1 MHINDIEKIE
11 ITSFDHQGRGLGR
24 IDNMVVFVP
33 NTLPGEIINVKL
45 TNKQK
50 NYLEGEVVDY
60 ITKSS
65 DRVEPLC
72 LYYATCGGCD
82 LMHIS
87 YPNQLKY
94 KEDKIKNIMS
104 KYANIDCVN
113 DIVKCNRPWNYR
125 NKVTFQVDNKIG
137 LYEKRTNSIIPIDK
151 CLLADPEINKYFNI
165 CKSMSLDGITQV
177 VIRTSATGTMVIFKC
192 TKNIQIDTN
201 LFDCNVIIDYKG
213 YHVLKGNDYII
224 ENIGYRKYKI
234 SPSAFFQVNSS
245 EVVKLY
251 DKVKEYLDVSND
263 NILDLYCGTGTIGIY
278 VSNNNSNI
286 LGIEINESA
295 IKDANENKKLNNLTN
310 ISFMAGDTA
319 KILKKI
325 HFKPNKVIVDP
336 PRAGLDKKVI
346 EQLLDMKTSKIVYV
360 SCDPITLA
368 RDLKLLSVKYTV
380 DEVTPIDM
388 FPNTYHVETVV
399 LLSRKSDE

>member
-33 NTLPGEIINVKL
+33 NTLPGEIVNVKL

-50 NYLEGEVVDY
+50 NYLEGEAVDY
-60 ITKSS
+60 ITKSP

-72 LYYATCGGCD
+72 PYYATCGGCD

-87 YPNQLKY
+87 YSNQLKY

-113 DIVKCNRPWNYR
+113 DIVKCDRPLNYR

-137 LYEKRTNSIIPIDK
+137 LYEKRTNSIITIDK

-165 CKSMSLDGITQV
+165 CKRMSLDGITQI

-224 ENIGYRKYKI
+224 ENIGDRKYKI

-310 ISFMAGDTA
+310 ISFMAGDTT

-368 RDLKLLSVKYTV
+368 RDLKLLSAKYTV

>member
-1 MHINDIEKIE
+1 MHINDIKKIE

-33 NTLPGEIINVKL
+33 NTLPGEIVNVKL

-60 ITKSS
+60 ITKSP

-72 LYYATCGGCD
+72 PYYATCGGCD

-87 YPNQLKY
+87 YSNQLKY

-113 DIVKCNRPWNYR
+113 DIVKCDRPLNYR

-165 CKSMSLDGITQV
+165 CKRMSLDGITQV

-224 ENIGYRKYKI
+224 ENIGARKYKI

-251 DKVKEYLDVSND
+251 EKVKEYLDVSND

-368 RDLKLLSVKYTV
+368 RDLKLLSAKYTV

-388 FPNTYHVETVV
+388 FPNTYHVECVCV
-399 LLSRKSDE
+399 LKLR